1 MIISLKNT
9 VLFCGCMTLSSG
21 FFAQEAFVANGN
33 EAQGTGGTVSSSIGQ
48 VFDQSF
54 SQTTGT
60 VSQGVQQAYEI
71 FTANITELA
80 KPFNIQVYPNP
91 TDGQIQLSLEA
102 VSFDKLIYRIM
113 DLNGKQLA
121 VESISTT
128 SSLLS
133 FDLYP
138 AGVYLLDILSNNQSI
153 QTFKIIK
160 K

>member
-9 VLFCGCMTLSSG
+9 MLFCGCMTLSCG

-54 SQTTGT
+54 SQTTGS

-102 VSFDKLIYRIM
+102 VSFDKLMYRIM

-128 SSLLS
+128 SSSLS

-138 AGVYLLDILSNNQSI
+138 AGVYLLDILSNKQSI

-160 K
+160 N